1 MCLISSLLDWISE
14 ESEPME
20 CPVKEGYMTV
30 RCARSARARCIGAN
44 RRNVGVGRRQVNGII
59 YAVRAVRSPGPV
71 AEVRQWPPMKVR

>member
-30 RCARSARARCIGAN
+30 RCSTVSPCEVHRCKPAQC
-44 RRNVGVGRRQVNGII
+44 RCR
-59 YAVRAVRSPGPV
+59 
-71 AEVRQWPPMKVR
+71 